1 MCWYQIEK
9 IITFKIPAIFTV
21 TIFAVYLK
29 KIKVIPKLVDPRAV
43 VDYWDLSEVD
53 LLSYDSSRNLPLG
66 MFFLLR

>member
-43 VDYWDLSEVD
+43 VDYWSQVSFVFEV
-53 LLSYDSSRNLPLG
+53 RKG
-66 MFFLLR
+66 